1 MIRDTCPNLEE
12 FLTASIEEVAQV
24 APATMIY
31 ATGGTRRA
39 AALAGIPSGD
49 EYAHWSRPGM
59 LKSLE
64 LIFRLGV
71 CHLIAPMGRPQMFAE
86 CGLYRD
92 HVFNWM
98 KWGLTCPESLD
109 FYQAANW
116 RVRLVVA
123 GEPTP
128 ELAEVAATLE
138 QATSTATGP
147 NLWFVTTLDYN
158 QLWPWIGRAFVSGAR
173 TRAEAVRALFG
184 DDIPPASL
192 LLSFGKP
199 MVALDHLPPLL
210 FEETQCYWT
219 QRPGYNLTE
228 RELRTI
234 LYDYAYLRSTWRQDK
249 TGRAEEALVHR
260 AAWEHG
266 PTIGLGMHLGPFW
279 YPAPISS
286 PTSLEGSEVG
296 RNQSRAEVPPL
307 RELNPTF
314 FNS

>member
-1 MIRDTCPNLEE
+1 MTIDLRPSLEK
-12 FLTASIEEVAQV
+12 FLAAPVEEVAQV
-24 APATMIY
+24 APTTMIY

-39 AALAGIPSGD
+39 VALAGLSLSD
-49 EYAHWSRPGM
+49 DYAQWSRLRM
-59 LKSLE
+59 LESFA
-64 LIFRLGV
+64 LIFRSGV
-71 CHLIAPMGRPQMFAE
+71 RHLIAPAGRPQIFAE
-86 CGLYRD
+86 HGLYRD
-92 HVFNWM
+92 RVFQWFR
-98 KWGLTCPESLD
+98 WGLTGPESLD
-109 FYQAANW
+109 FYRSANW

-128 ELAEVAATLE
+128 ELAEVAVTLE

-147 NLWFVTTLDYN
+147 NLWFLTTPDYT

-210 FEETQCYWT
+210 FEESQCYWT

-234 LYDYAYLRSTWRQDK
+234 LYDYTYLRSTWRQDK

-260 AAWEHG
+260 DAWEHG

-279 YPAPISS
+279 YPAPIPS
-286 PTSLEGSEVG
+286 PTSF
-296 RNQSRAEVPPL
+296 P
-307 RELNPTF
+307 NP
-314 FNS
+314 S

>member
-1 MIRDTCPNLEE
+1 MSADSHPNLEE
-12 FLTASIEEVAQV
+12 FLAAPIEGVVQV

-49 EYAHWSRPGM
+49 EYARWSRLRM

-71 CHLIAPMGRPQMFAE
+71 RHLIAPVGRPQMFAE
-86 CGLYRD
+86 RGLYRD
-92 HVFNWM
+92 RVFYWM
-98 KWGLTCPESLD
+98 KSGLAGPESLE
-109 FYQAANW
+109 FYRATNW

-123 GEPTP
+123 GDRIP
-128 ELAEVAATLE
+128 ELADIADTLDR
-138 QATSTATGP
+138 ATSDATGP
-147 NLWFVTTLDYN
+147 NLWFLTTLDYD
-158 QLWPWIGRAFVSGAR
+158 QVWSWIGRAFVNGAR

-184 DDIPPASL
+184 DDIPPATM

-199 MVALDHLPPLL
+199 LVALDHLPPLL
-210 FEETQCYWT
+210 FEEIQCYWT
-219 QRPGYNLTE
+219 QRPGYSLTE

-249 TGRAEEALVHR
+249 TGRAEEALAHR

-279 YPAPISS
+279 YPAPIY
-286 PTSLEGSEVG
+286 
-296 RNQSRAEVPPL
+296 PPPDK
-307 RELNPTF
+307 R
-314 FNS
+314 